1 MNEKEILQE
10 IIKWLGND
18 TSYLSTKTDYAR
30 GYKAGINC
38 AKEIVNGIIKSHDE
52 KLSRQ

>member
-10 IIKWLGND
+10 IIEWLSND
-18 TSYLSTKTDYAR
+18 TSYLSTRTDYAR
-30 GYKAGINC
+30 GYKSGIEC